1 MVFFA
6 YYEEHCGIS
15 AAIRKAN
22 LQDDK
27 DFDCNPDY
35 NLLISHDA
43 NVDSIK
49 GMQYNWDGIH
59 PGDIYNYVDVSIFSF
74 LLRLLI
80 RTSKLTR
87 RRLASDF
94 Q

>member
-22 LQDDK
+22 LQDDI

-35 NLLISHDA
+35 NLLISHNADVA
-43 NVDSIK
+43 SIK
-49 GMQYNWDGIH
+49 GMQYNWNGIH
-59 PGDIYNYVDVSIFSF
+59 PGDIYNYVDVSILF
-74 LLRLLI
+74 LLRLL
-80 RTSKLTR
+80 KLTR
-87 RRLASDF
+87 CRLASDSL
-94 Q
+94 